1 MNCMSKLIYIFEGV
15 RSDGVQPVAQQT
27 PHFED
32 EWLAIRNTPPRP
44 KKFFIFTQ
52 GGGNGVT
59 VFHLFPKN
67 VKKRADV

>member
-1 MNCMSKLIYIFEGV
+1 MMYCLSKLKYIFEGA
-15 RSDGVQPVAQQT
+15 RSDGVRFVAQQT

-32 EWLAIRNTPPRP
+32 EWLAIRNTPRP